1 MPIEHEDTRPAPSLE
16 IDTPFWIG
24 RLGSKSKFNSE
35 FRIPNSEFHIRSILS
50 SRQGDA
56 HATRR
61 TPANDIRPITI
72 EPDFIRYPEGS
83 VLYRAGDTMVLCN
96 ASVLDR
102 TAPFL
107 RGSGEGWVTAEYAML
122 PRATDTRSDREVKKG
137 KPSGRSQ
144 EIQRLIGRSLRAAV
158 RPGEL
163 IGERTLAIDCDV
175 LQADGST
182 RTASISGGWIALV
195 FALGRMYEQGLISE
209 WPLTNQIVAVAV
221 GLIGGEARADL
232 DYGEDFDCDVD
243 LNLVFTGDGNLI
255 EVQGTAEGESFSRD
269 QLNTLIEVG
278 WQGAEQVIAK
288 QREIVGPRLDALGLA
303 LP

>member
-1 MPIEHEDTRPAPSLE
+1 MRP
-16 IDTPFWIG
+16 DG
-24 RLGSKSKFNSE
+24 RQ
-35 FRIPNSEFHIRSILS
+35 PNE
-50 SRQGDA
+50 
-56 HATRR
+56 
-61 TPANDIRPITI
+61 IRPIAI

-122 PRATDTRSDREVKKG
+122 PRATDTRSDRDVKKG
-137 KPSGRSQ
+137 YPSGRSQ

-158 RPGEL
+158 NRGE
-163 IGERTLAIDCDV
+163 IGENTIAIDCDV

-195 FALGRMYEQGLISE
+195 LALIRMREQGLLAE
-209 WPLTNQIVAVAV
+209 WPLTSQIVAVAA
-221 GLIGGEARADL
+221 GLVDGETRVDL

-243 LNLVFTGDGNLI
+243 LNLVFTGDGRLI
-255 EVQGTAEGESFSRD
+255 EVQGTAEGDAFTRE
-269 QLNTLIEVG
+269 QLEALVEVG
-278 WQGAEQVIAK
+278 WQGAEQVVAK
-288 QREIVGPRLDALGLA
+288 QREIVGPRLEPLGLA

>member
-1 MPIEHEDTRPAPSLE
+1 MRP
-16 IDTPFWIG
+16 DG
-24 RLGSKSKFNSE
+24 RQ
-35 FRIPNSEFHIRSILS
+35 P
-50 SRQGDA
+50 
-56 HATRR
+56 
-61 TPANDIRPITI
+61 NDIRPITI

-83 VLYRAGDTMVLCN
+83 VLYHAGDTMVLCN

-122 PRATDTRSDREVKKG
+122 PRATDTRSEREVKKG

-158 RPGEL
+158 NRGE
-163 IGERTLAIDCDV
+163 IGERTIAIDCDV

-195 FALGRMYEQGLISE
+195 FALARMREQGLLSE

-221 GLIGGEARADL
+221 GLIDGEARADL

-255 EVQGTAEGESFSRD
+255 EVQGTAEGKSFSRD
-269 QLNTLIEVG
+269 QLDNLLEVG
-278 WQGAEQVIAK
+278 WHAAEQVIAK
-288 QREIVGPRLDALGLA
+288 QKEIVGPRLDALGLKA
-303 LP
+303 P

>member
-1 MPIEHEDTRPAPSLE
+1 MRPDGRQPHE
-16 IDTPFWIG
+16 
-24 RLGSKSKFNSE
+24 
-35 FRIPNSEFHIRSILS
+35 
-50 SRQGDA
+50 
-56 HATRR
+56 
-61 TPANDIRPITI
+61 IRPITI

-83 VLYRAGDTMVLCN
+83 VLYRAGDTVVLCN

-122 PRATDTRSDREVKKG
+122 PRATDTRSDREVTRG
-137 KPSGRSQ
+137 KQSGRSQ

-158 RPGEL
+158 TRGE

-195 FALGRMYEQGLISE
+195 FALCRMYEQGLLNE
-209 WPLTNQIVAVAV
+209 WPLSNLIASVAV

-232 DYGEDFDCDVD
+232 DYGEDVDCDVD
-243 LNLVFTGDGNLI
+243 LNLVFTGEGNLI
-255 EVQGTAEGESFSRD
+255 EVQGTAEGRSFSRD
-269 QLNTLIEVG
+269 QLSTLIEVG
-278 WQGAEQVIAK
+278 WQGAQQVILK
-288 QREIVGPRLDALGLA
+288 QKEIVAPRLEPLGLTT
-303 LP
+303 P

>member
-1 MPIEHEDTRPAPSLE
+1 MRP
-16 IDTPFWIG
+16 DG
-24 RLGSKSKFNSE
+24 RE
-35 FRIPNSEFHIRSILS
+35 PN
-50 SRQGDA
+50 Q
-56 HATRR
+56 
-61 TPANDIRPITI
+61 IRPIII

-83 VLYRAGDTMVLCN
+83 VLYRAGDTVVLCN

-122 PRATDTRSDREVKKG
+122 PRATDTRSERDVKKG
-137 KPSGRSQ
+137 HPSGRSQ

-158 RPGEL
+158 NRGE
-163 IGERTLAIDCDV
+163 IGENTIAIDCDV

-195 FALGRMYEQGLISE
+195 LALIRMREQGLLGE

-221 GLIGGEARADL
+221 GLVGGEAWVDL

-243 LNLVFTGDGNLI
+243 LNLVFTGDGRLI
-255 EVQGTAEGESFSRD
+255 EVQGTAEGESFSRE
-269 QLNTLIEVG
+269 QLESLVEVG
-278 WQGAEQVIAK
+278 WRGAQQVAAK
-288 QREIVGPRLDALGLA
+288 QREVVAPRLEAHGLQA
-303 LP
+303 P